1 MDETLRD
8 LFEHN
13 WWANRRVLATAA
25 ELPPDAWRSGDSVA
39 GVGLR
44 QALGHTY
51 RAEAIWRMR
60 LSEQDPTQA
69 RRIAPEQF
77 ETVDELAK
85 AWAAE
90 EAAWR
95 GWLEGM
101 PPEGFEANH
110 VPPPPL
116 KPKPVRQYLLHVI
129 LHGAQHR
136 AEAALLL
143 TEAGYSPG
151 ELDFLEYM
159 LATNR

>member
-1 MDETLRD
+1 MHETLHD

-13 WWANRRVLATAA
+13 WWANRRVVATAA
-25 ELPPDAWRSGDSVA
+25 KLPLDAWRSGDNVA

-44 QALGHTY
+44 AALVHTY

-60 LSEQDPTQA
+60 LSEQDPTDA

-77 ETVDELAK
+77 ETVDELAN
-85 AWAAE
+85 AWAIE

-95 GWLEGM
+95 EWLEAL
-101 PPEGFEANH
+101 PPAGFLENH
-110 VPPPPL
+110 RPPPPL
-116 KPKPVRQYLLHVI
+116 KPKPIRVYLLHVI

-143 TEAGYSPG
+143 TEAGHSPG

-159 LATNR
+159 LFVGR